1 MSGVEARELVPRE
14 LDEPY
19 GYEPGLAVLACL
31 REAEHAARQANTVV
45 RQVDWL
51 VFEDEDEQAFLQL
64 WLEELGK
71 LEEEEKDEHE

>member
-1 MSGVEARELVPRE
+1 
-14 LDEPY
+14 
-19 GYEPGLAVLACL
+19 
-31 REAEHAARQANTVV
+31 
-45 RQVDWL
+45 